1 MMKIKEQ
8 LGISIALQLFVIILL
23 IFKMSAA
30 YLMIA
35 FCVITV
41 LNLLYILRSI
51 GKSEKD

>member
-30 YLMIA
+30 YLRVCQGACEGIS
-35 FCVITV
+35 V
-41 LNLLYILRSI
+41 NP
-51 GKSEKD
+51 